1 MTVQFRNKDIAF
13 RNDQFEIASYVLQ
26 ILASEGEDVRPILD
40 EVQCG
45 TLTEF
50 MRDGP
55 DMDARRLRRLSLG
68 AMSEVSRIAL
78 QRDGRANSRLG
89 DWELLVYCLVSCG
102 SLRNAIERMSEFFR
116 AIDGR
121 LGFVNLHVDDSVA
134 ELRFD
139 CLHLHRS
146 ALSLALDLIGMGSM
160 HGLLSWLIADLIP
173 VIEICLPYPEDF
185 RGYCDQRIM
194 PYPIFLGGAVTALRF
209 PAKLLDHPLMRTG
222 ADCDAHDLDFFPEAR
237 GEGLPRGIADQAR
250 RVVYLEL
257 RDKWSL
263 LSLDGLSERLG
274 RNRETLRRQLKDAG
288 TNYNRIKDSCR
299 CELGLHLL
307 RRTNLKIEEVAG
319 RLDFCDSDA
328 FRRAFHEWI
337 GITPSAYRRGESA
350 VWEAAG
356 RG

>member
-1 MTVQFRNKDIAF
+1 VTVQFRNKDIAF

-121 LGFVNLHVDDSVA
+121 LH
-134 ELRFD
+134 
-139 CLHLHRS
+139 
-146 ALSLALDLIGMGSM
+146 
-160 HGLLSWLIADLIP
+160 
-173 VIEICLPYPEDF
+173 
-185 RGYCDQRIM
+185 
-194 PYPIFLGGAVTALRF
+194 GGAILRMGTLNDEF
-209 PAKLLDHPLMRTG
+209 HGRYN
-222 ADCDAHDLDFFPEAR
+222 
-237 GEGLPRGIADQAR
+237 R
-250 RVVYLEL
+250 RVASKNSE
-257 RDKWSL
+257 SL
-263 LSLDGLSERLG
+263 L
-274 RNRETLRRQLKDAG
+274 
-288 TNYNRIKDSCR
+288 
-299 CELGLHLL
+299 
-307 RRTNLKIEEVAG
+307 
-319 RLDFCDSDA
+319 
-328 FRRAFHEWI
+328 
-337 GITPSAYRRGESA
+337 
-350 VWEAAG
+350 
-356 RG
+356 